1 MILTGAGDRA
11 FSAGTDL
18 SELIQVSADEAR
30 TVAKRGQ
37 QLCNQIEQTPVPVI
51 AAINGIAA
59 GGGCEL
65 ALACHLRIAT
75 PNAEFS
81 LPETKL
87 GIIPGYGGTQRLMR
101 ELGRA
106 RALELLLTSGRINTT
121 DALRLGLINRIVD
134 ASELLKAAEAL
145 AQEIAQLAPLAIRAC
160 LQAVVQGTNCHW
172 KRAWR
177 WKRNSSPACLLP
189 MTCAKA
195 HAPFLKNADLFS
207 KVSRIDIPVCPDR
220 CFPSLRKSKFT
231 ITHLTFFHLPFR
243 FAFFIALNFHSRISM
258 TNERCH
264 MMNEKSTFLFQ
275 LALRSPKI
283 GQEGIPVLSELTA
296 CRSQC
301 RPLYSK

>member
-1 MILTGAGDRA
+1 MKPETIHVERRASVAIVTLNRPEKLNALSRETIAALADAFKSFENDPELRAVILTGAGDRA

-37 QLCNQIEQTPVPVI
+37 QLCNQIEQTAVPVI

-160 LQAVVQGTNCHW
+160 LQAVVQGTE
-172 KRAWR
+172 
-177 WKRNSSPACLLP
+177 LP
-189 MTCAKA
+189 
-195 HAPFLKNADLFS
+195 L
-207 KVSRIDIPVCPDR
+207 
-220 CFPSLRKSKFT
+220 
-231 ITHLTFFHLPFR
+231 
-243 FAFFIALNFHSRISM
+243 
-258 TNERCH
+258 E
-264 MMNEKSTFLFQ
+264 EG
-275 LALRSPKI
+275 LALEAKLFAGLFATNDMR
-283 GQEGIPVLSELTA
+283 EGTRAFLEKRRPVF
-296 CRSQC
+296 
-301 RPLYSK
+301 KGK